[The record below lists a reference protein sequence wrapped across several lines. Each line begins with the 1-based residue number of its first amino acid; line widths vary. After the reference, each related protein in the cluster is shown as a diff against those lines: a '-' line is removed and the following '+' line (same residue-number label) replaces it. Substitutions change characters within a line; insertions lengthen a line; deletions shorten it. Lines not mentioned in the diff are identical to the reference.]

1 MFCKFYRFFF
11 GEMGE
16 IGYNLAQNEF
26 WQRRN
31 SCGGGFSASICFGRA
46 IFILERENMF
56 QNNPLL
62 AQLKQQIEANKEYV
76 EGRVKASDKAFGF
89 LECEKKAYFIPPM
102 EMKKVMHGD
111 TVKAVVKRDGDKES
125 VEIDSLIEPMLERFI
140 AQVRFNRDGKL
151 QLAVDHPSI
160 KQPIS
165 ANTHKKV
172 TEKLEAGDWVVAQLK
187 THPLRDDRFFFA
199 QVSQFIC
206 KADDNYAPWWV
217 TLARHEQPREPV
229 ATEPHYE
236 LHDEL
241 AREDLSHLYFTTIDS
256 PSTQDMDDALFI
268 EPILTGEEQT
278 GWRLV
283 VAIADPTAYI
293 PENSN
298 IEKAARQRCFTNYLP
313 GFNIPML
320 PRELSDDL
328 CSLVPNEKRPALV
341 GYIETDLAG
350 NIAKEATFTS
360 AWVESKAKLAYD
372 NVSDYLE
379 GVENAWQPETAEVK
393 QQIDWLHQ
401 FTQARIQW
409 RAQNALLFKESGD
422 YTFELGEDGAVKD
435 IHVEYRRIANQM
447 IEESMIIANI
457 CCAQYLAAHAK
468 TGVFNTHSGFDV
480 KNFEPAKTFLLDTLA
495 TDETREELAARY
507 SAERLAT
514 LEGYC
519 EMRRDIDRFPE
530 NFLELRLRRY
540 LTFAEFKAEAAP
552 HFGLGIS
559 HYATWTSPIRKYGDM
574 VNHRLIKQ
582 VLLGKQAKPVEASV
596 LERLQEARRQNRLVE
611 RDIAD
616 WLYARYLEPM
626 VAQAVEF
633 DCEIADVSRGGVRA
647 KVIANGAQ
655 IFVPFS
661 TLHDKKEEM
670 EFRPEELA
678 LYIKGEKAYQIGQAV
693 KVKLTE
699 VRLETRSIVGNII

>member
-1 MFCKFYRFFF
+1 
-11 GEMGE
+11 
-16 IGYNLAQNEF
+16 
-26 WQRRN
+26 
-31 SCGGGFSASICFGRA
+31 
-46 IFILERENMF
+46 MF

-62 AQLKQQIEANKEYV
+62 AQLKQQIEASKEYV
-76 EGRVKASDKAFGF
+76 EGVVRASDKSYGF
-89 LECEKKAYFIPPM
+89 LECEKKSYFIPPA

-111 TVKAVVKRDGDKES
+111 TVKAVVKRDGDKEQ
-125 VEIDSLIEPMLERFI
+125 VEVDSLIEPMLDRFI

-160 KQPIS
+160 KNLIS
-165 ANTHKKV
+165 ANVQKNV
-172 TEKLEAGDWVVAQLK
+172 SEKLENGDWVVAKLK
-187 THPLRDDRFFFA
+187 THPLRDDRFLFA
-199 QVSQFIC
+199 QVIQLIC
-206 KADDNYAPWWV
+206 KESDNFAPWWV

-229 ATEPHYE
+229 PNEASYE

-241 AREDLSHLYFTTIDS
+241 GREDLTSLYFTTIDS
-256 PSTQDMDDALFI
+256 PSTQDMDDALYI
-268 EPILTGEEQT
+268 EPVMTNGEQT
-278 GWRLV
+278 GWQLV

-293 PENSN
+293 PEHSN

-341 GYIETDLAG
+341 GYIETDLLG
-350 NIAKEATFTS
+350 NIVKPARFVS

-379 GVENAWQPETAEVK
+379 QVENAWQPDNGETK

-409 RAQNALLFKESGD
+409 RGENALLFKEQGD
-422 YTFELGEDGAVKD
+422 YAFELNEDGSVKG
-435 IHVEYRRIANQM
+435 IHVEYRRIANQI

-457 CCAQYLAAHAK
+457 CAAQFLAENAK
-468 TGVFNTHSGFDV
+468 TGVFNTHSGFDP
-480 KNFEPAKTFLLDTLA
+480 KNLEPAKNFLLDTLA
-495 TDETREELAARY
+495 TEENREQLAERY
-507 SAERLAT
+507 SAERLTT
-514 LEGYC
+514 LNGYC
-519 EMRRDIDRFPE
+519 EMRRDIDAFPE
-530 NFLELRLRRY
+530 KFLELRLRRY
-540 LTFAEFKAEAAP
+540 LTFAEFKGEVAP

-582 VLLGKQAKPVEASV
+582 CLLNQQAKAVDESILA
-596 LERLQEARRQNRLVE
+596 RLQEARRQNRLVE

-616 WLYARYLEPM
+616 WLYARYLAPRVE
-626 VAQAVEF
+626 QNVEF
-633 DCEIADVSRGGVRA
+633 ECEIADVSRGGVRA
-647 KVIANGAQ
+647 RVIENGAS

-661 TLHDKKEEM
+661 TLHDNKEEM
-670 EFRPEELA
+670 DYRPEEIA
-678 LYIKGEKAYQIGQAV
+678 LYIKGEKAYQIGQTV
-693 KVKLTE
+693 RVKLTE
-699 VRLETRSIVGNII
+699 VRLETRSIVGNIIV

>member
-1 MFCKFYRFFF
+1 
-11 GEMGE
+11 
-16 IGYNLAQNEF
+16 
-26 WQRRN
+26 
-31 SCGGGFSASICFGRA
+31 
-46 IFILERENMF
+46 MF

-76 EGRVKASDKAFGF
+76 EGKVKASDKAFGF
-89 LECEKKAYFIPPM
+89 LECDKKSYFIPPI
-102 EMKKVMHGD
+102 EMKKVIHGD
-111 TVKAVVKRDGDKES
+111 TVKAVLKREGDKEQ
-125 VEIDSLIEPMLERFI
+125 VEIDSLIEPMLNRFI
-140 AQVRFNRDGKL
+140 AQVRLNKEGKL
-151 QLAVDHPSI
+151 QLSVDHPNI
-160 KQPIS
+160 KQNIP
-165 ANTHKKV
+165 ANTYKSV
-172 TEKLEAGDWVVAQLK
+172 TEKLENGDWVVAQLK

-206 KADDNYAPWWV
+206 KADDNFAPWWV

-229 ATEPHYE
+229 ANETSYE

-241 AREDLSHLYFTTIDS
+241 PREDLSHFHFITIDS
-256 PSTQDMDDALFI
+256 ASTQDMDDALFI
-268 EPILTGEEQT
+268 EPIRENGIQT

-341 GYIETDLAG
+341 GFIETDLEG
-350 NIAKEATFTS
+350 NLTKETSFTS
-360 AWVESKAKLAYD
+360 AWIESKDRLAYD

-379 GVENAWQPETAEVK
+379 GIENAWQPTSSETK
-393 QQIDWLHQ
+393 DQIDWLHQ

-409 RAQNALLFKESGD
+409 RAQNALLFKEQGD
-422 YTFELGEDGAVKD
+422 YAFELNEDGSIKD
-435 IHVEYRRIANQM
+435 IHIEYRRIANQM
-447 IEESMIIANI
+447 VEESMIIANI
-457 CCAQYLAAHAK
+457 CCAQFLDK
-468 TGVFNTHSGFDV
+468 NTNTGVFNTHSGFDPKNYELV
-480 KNFEPAKTFLLDTLA
+480 KSLLLQTLA
-495 TDETREELAARY
+495 TDENREALADRY

-519 EMRRDIDRFPE
+519 EMQRDIQDFPE
-530 NFLELRLRRY
+530 KFLTLRLRRY
-540 LTFAEFKAEAAP
+540 LTFTEFKAEAAP

-582 VLLGKQAKPVEASV
+582 ILLGKQSKAVEESI
-596 LERLQEARRQNRLVE
+596 LIRLQEARRQNRLVE
-611 RDIAD
+611 RDITD
-616 WLYARYLEPM
+616 WLYTRYLFPM
-626 VAQAVEF
+626 VEQAIVFE
-633 DCEIADVSRGGVRA
+633 CEISDVSRGGIRA
-647 KVIANGAQ
+647 KVIKNGAQ

-661 TLHDKKEEM
+661 TLHDNKEEIDY
-670 EFRPEELA
+670 RPEELA
-678 LYIKGEKAYQIGQAV
+678 LYIKGEKTYQIGQTID
-693 KVKLTE
+693 VKLTE
-699 VRLETRSIVGNII
+699 VRLETRSIVGNIV

>member
-1 MFCKFYRFFF
+1 
-11 GEMGE
+11 
-16 IGYNLAQNEF
+16 
-26 WQRRN
+26 
-31 SCGGGFSASICFGRA
+31 
-46 IFILERENMF
+46 MF

-62 AQLKQQIEANKEYV
+62 AQLKQQIEASKEYV
-76 EGRVKASDKAFGF
+76 EGVVKASDKAFGF
-89 LECEKKAYFIPPM
+89 LECDKKSYFIPPA

-111 TVKAVVKRDGDKES
+111 SVKAVVKRDSDKEQ
-125 VEIDSLIEPMLERFI
+125 VEIDSLLEPMLDRFI
-140 AQVRFNRDGKL
+140 AQVRLNKEGKL

-160 KQPIS
+160 KQTIP

-172 TEKLEAGDWVVAQLK
+172 TEKLENGDWVVAQLK

-199 QVSQFIC
+199 QVTQFIC
-206 KADDNYAPWWV
+206 KESDNFAPWWV

-229 ATEPHYE
+229 ANEKNYE

-268 EPILTGEEQT
+268 EPIKQNGKQT

-293 PENSN
+293 PENSH

-341 GYIETDLAG
+341 GFIETDLNG
-350 NIAKEATFTS
+350 NLIKETTFTS
-360 AWVESKAKLAYD
+360 AWVESKDRLAYD
-372 NVSDYLE
+372 DVSDYLE
-379 GVENAWQPETAEVK
+379 GVENAWQPQSEETK
-393 QQIDWLHQ
+393 QQIEWLHQ

-409 RAQNALLFKESGD
+409 RAENALLFKEQGD
-422 YTFELGEDGAVKD
+422 YTFELNEDGSVKD

-447 IEESMIIANI
+447 IEESMILANI
-457 CCAQYLAAHAK
+457 CCAKFLSQHAK
-468 TGVFNTHSGFDV
+468 TGVFNTHSGFDPKNYELV
-480 KNFEPAKTFLLDTLA
+480 KSFLLQTLA
-495 TDETREELAARY
+495 SDENRDELAERY

-519 EMRRDIDRFPE
+519 QMQRDIQDYPE
-530 NFLELRLRRY
+530 KFLELRLRRY
-540 LTFAEFKAEAAP
+540 LTFAEFKAEVAP
-552 HFGLGIS
+552 HFGLGITD
-559 HYATWTSPIRKYGDM
+559 YATWTSPIRKYGDM

-582 VLLGKQAKPVEASV
+582 VLLGKQSQAVEESV
-596 LERLQEARRQNRLVE
+596 LSRLQEARRQNRLVE

-616 WLYARYLEPM
+616 WLYARYLAPM
-626 VAQAVEF
+626 VEQAVEF
-633 DCEIADVSRGGVRA
+633 ECEIADVSRGGLRA
-647 KVIANGAQ
+647 KVIKNGAQ

-661 TLHDKKEEM
+661 SLHDNKEEM
-670 EFRPEELA
+670 EYRQEELA

>member
-1 MFCKFYRFFF
+1 
-11 GEMGE
+11 
-16 IGYNLAQNEF
+16 
-26 WQRRN
+26 
-31 SCGGGFSASICFGRA
+31 
-46 IFILERENMF
+46 MF

-76 EGRVKASDKAFGF
+76 EGTVKASDKAFGF
-89 LECEKKAYFIPPM
+89 LECDKKSYFIPPM

-111 TVKAVVKRDGDKES
+111 KVKAVVKREDDKEQ
-125 VEIDSLIEPMLERFI
+125 VEIDSLLEPMLDRFI
-140 AQVRFNRDGKL
+140 AQVRFNKDNKL
-151 QLAVDHPSI
+151 QLIVDHPSI
-160 KQPIS
+160 KNIIP

-172 TEKLEAGDWVVAQLK
+172 TETLESGDWVVAQLK
-187 THPLRDDRFFFA
+187 THPLRDDRFLFA
-199 QVSQFIC
+199 QITQFIC
-206 KADDNYAPWWV
+206 KADDNFAPWWV

-229 ATEPHYE
+229 ANEKNYE

-241 AREDLSHLYFTTIDS
+241 DREDLTSLYFTTIDS
-256 PSTQDMDDALFI
+256 PSTQDMDDALYI
-268 EPILTGEEQT
+268 EPIKQGEVQT

-298 IEKAARQRCFTNYLP
+298 LEKAARQRCFTNYLP

-350 NIAKEATFTS
+350 NITGDTRFVS

-379 GVENAWQPETAEVK
+379 QVENAWQPESAETK

-401 FTQARIQW
+401 FTLARIEW
-409 RAQNALLFKESGD
+409 RRNNALLFKEAGD
-422 YTFELGEDGAVKD
+422 YSFELNEDGSVRD

-457 CCAQYLAAHAK
+457 CCAKFLADNAK
-468 TGVFNTHSGFDV
+468 TGVFNTHAGFDP
-480 KNFEPAKTFLLDTLA
+480 KNLESAQKFLLDTLS
-495 TDETREELAARY
+495 TDENRDALTAFYAPEK
-507 SAERLAT
+507 LAT

-519 EMRRDIDRFPE
+519 EMRRSIDAFPE
-530 NFLELRLRRY
+530 KFLELRLRRY
-540 LTFAEFKAEAAP
+540 LTFAEFKSEVAP
-552 HFGLGIS
+552 HLGLGIS

-582 VLLGKQAKPVEASV
+582 VLLGKQAKTVEEGILV
-596 LERLQEARRQNRLVE
+596 RLQEARRQNRLVE
-611 RDIAD
+611 RDIAN
-616 WLYARYLEPM
+616 WLYARYLFPM
-626 VAQAVEF
+626 VEQAVEF

-670 EFRPEELA
+670 EFRPEEIA

>member
-1 MFCKFYRFFF
+1 
-11 GEMGE
+11 
-16 IGYNLAQNEF
+16 
-26 WQRRN
+26 
-31 SCGGGFSASICFGRA
+31 
-46 IFILERENMF
+46 MF

-62 AQLKQQIEANKEYV
+62 AQLKQQIEASKEYV
-76 EGRVKASDKAFGF
+76 EGTVKASDKAFGF
-89 LECEKKAYFIPPM
+89 LECDKKSYFIPPA

-111 TVKAVVKRDGDKES
+111 KVKAVVKREGDKEQ

-140 AQVRFNRDGKL
+140 AQVRLNKEGKL
-151 QLAVDHPSI
+151 QLAVDHPSF
-160 KQPIS
+160 KQTIP

-172 TEKLEAGDWVVAQLK
+172 TEKLENGDWVVAQLK

-199 QVSQFIC
+199 QVTQFIC
-206 KADDNYAPWWV
+206 KESDNFAPWWV

-229 ATEPHYE
+229 ANEKSYE

-268 EPILTGEEQT
+268 EPIKENSEQT

-328 CSLVPNEKRPALV
+328 CSLVPNEKRSALV
-341 GYIETDLAG
+341 GFIETDLKG
-350 NIAKEATFTS
+350 NLTKEATFIS
-360 AWVESKAKLAYD
+360 AWVESKDRLAYD
-372 NVSDYLE
+372 DVSDYLE
-379 GVENAWQPETAEVK
+379 GVENAWQPQSEETK

-409 RAQNALLFKESGD
+409 RAENALLFKEQGD
-422 YTFELGEDGAVKD
+422 YTFELNEDGSVKD

-447 IEESMIIANI
+447 IEESMILANI
-457 CCAQYLAAHAK
+457 CCAKFLSQHAQ
-468 TGVFNTHSGFDV
+468 TGVFNTHSGFDPKNYELV
-480 KNFEPAKTFLLDTLA
+480 KSFLLQTLA
-495 TDETREELAARY
+495 NDENRDELAERY

-519 EMRRDIDRFPE
+519 QMQRDIRDFPE
-530 NFLELRLRRY
+530 KFLELRLRRY
-540 LTFAEFKAEAAP
+540 LTFAEFKAEVAP
-552 HFGLGIS
+552 HFGLGITD
-559 HYATWTSPIRKYGDM
+559 YATWTSPIRKYGDM

-582 VLLGKQAKPVEASV
+582 VLLGKQTKVVEESV
-596 LERLQEARRQNRLVE
+596 LNRLQEARRQNRLVE

-616 WLYARYLEPM
+616 WLYARYLAPM
-626 VAQAVEF
+626 VEQAVEF
-633 DCEIADVSRGGVRA
+633 ECEIADVSRGGLRA
-647 KVIANGAQ
+647 KVIKNGAQ

-661 TLHDKKEEM
+661 SLHDNKEEM
-670 EFRPEELA
+670 EYRQEELA

>member
-1 MFCKFYRFFF
+1 
-11 GEMGE
+11 
-16 IGYNLAQNEF
+16 
-26 WQRRN
+26 
-31 SCGGGFSASICFGRA
+31 
-46 IFILERENMF
+46 MF

-62 AQLKQQIEANKEYV
+62 AQLKQQIEASKEYV

-89 LECEKKAYFIPPM
+89 LECEKKAYFIPPV

-111 TVKAVVKRDGDKES
+111 MVKAVVKRDGDKES
-125 VEIDSLIEPMLERFI
+125 VEIDSLLEPMLDRFV
-140 AQVRFNRDGKL
+140 AQVRFNKDGKL

-160 KQPIS
+160 KQNIS

-172 TEKLEAGDWVVAQLK
+172 TEKLESGDWVVAQLK
-187 THPLRDDRFFFA
+187 THPLRDERFFFA
-199 QVSQFIC
+199 QVTQFIC
-206 KADDNYAPWWV
+206 KADDNFAPWWV

-229 ATEPHYE
+229 SNEPNYT

-241 AREDLSHLYFTTIDS
+241 AREDLSSLYFTTIDS
-256 PSTQDMDDALFI
+256 PSTQDMDDALYI
-268 EPILTGEEQT
+268 EPLMQAEAQI

-293 PENSN
+293 PLNSN

-341 GYIETDLAG
+341 AYITTDLEG
-350 NIAKEATFTS
+350 NLTQEATFTS

-379 GVENAWQPETAEVK
+379 GIENAWQPESDEVK

-409 RAQNALLFKESGD
+409 RAKNALLFKESGD
-422 YTFELGEDGAVKD
+422 YKFELAEDGEVKD
-435 IHVEYRRIANQM
+435 IHVEYRRIANQI

-457 CCAQYLAAHAK
+457 CCARFLAEHAK
-468 TGVFNTHSGFDV
+468 TGIFNTHSGFDP
-480 KNFEPAKTFLLDTLA
+480 KNYEAVRAFLLSTLG
-495 TDETREELAARY
+495 TEENIAELTQRY
-507 SAERLAT
+507 SPERLAT

-519 EMRRDIDRFPE
+519 DMRHDIESFPE
-530 NFLELRLRRY
+530 NYLELRLRRY
-540 LTFAEFKAEAAP
+540 LTFAEFKAEVAP

-582 VLLGKQAKPVEASV
+582 VLLNQPIEAVEESV
-596 LERLQEARRQNRLVE
+596 LARLQEARRQNRLVE

-616 WLYARYLEPM
+616 WLYARYLQPM
-626 VAQAVEF
+626 VEQAVEF
-633 DCEIADVSRGGVRA
+633 ECEIADVSRGGLRA

-661 TLHDKKEEM
+661 TIHSNKDEI
-670 EFRPEELA
+670 EFRAEELA

-699 VRLETRSIVGNII
+699 VRLDTRSIVGNLI

>member
-1 MFCKFYRFFF
+1 
-11 GEMGE
+11 
-16 IGYNLAQNEF
+16 
-26 WQRRN
+26 
-31 SCGGGFSASICFGRA
+31 
-46 IFILERENMF
+46 MF
-56 QNNPLL
+56 QDNPLL

-111 TVKAVVKRDGDKES
+111 TVKAVVKRDGEKES

-140 AQVRFNRDGKL
+140 AQVRLNKEGKL

-160 KQPIS
+160 KAPIP

-172 TEKLEAGDWVVAQLK
+172 TEKLENGDWVVAQLK

-199 QVSQFIC
+199 QVTQFIC
-206 KADDNYAPWWV
+206 KADDNFAPWWV

-229 ATEPHYE
+229 ANEKSYE

-241 AREDLSHLYFTTIDS
+241 VREDLSHLYFTTIDS

-268 EPILTGEEQT
+268 EPIEENGAQT

-298 IEKAARQRCFTNYLP
+298 IEKVARQRCFTNYLP

-341 GYIETDLAG
+341 GYIETDLEG

-379 GVENAWQPETAEVK
+379 GVENAWQPESEEVK

-409 RAQNALLFKESGD
+409 RAKNALLFKEQGD
-422 YTFELGEDGAVKD
+422 YSFDLNEDGSVKA
-435 IHVEYRRIANQM
+435 IHVEYRRIANQI

-457 CCAQYLAAHAK
+457 CCAKFLDAYAH
-468 TGVFNTHSGFDV
+468 TGVFNTHVGFDA
-480 KNFEPAKTFLLDTLA
+480 KNVEAAQTFLLNTLA
-495 TDETREELAARY
+495 NDENLAELSARY
-507 SAERLAT
+507 APERLAT

-519 EMRRDIDRFPE
+519 EMRRDIDQFPE
-530 NFLELRLRRY
+530 KFLELRLRRY
-540 LTFAEFKAEAAP
+540 LSFAEFKAEASP
-552 HFGLGIS
+552 HLGLGIS

-582 VLLGKQAKPVEASV
+582 VLLNKQAKTVEESV
-596 LERLQEARRQNRLVE
+596 LARLQEARKQNRMVE

-616 WLYARYLEPM
+616 WLYARYLHPM
-626 VAQAVEF
+626 IEQNVEF
-633 DCEIADVSRGGVRA
+633 ECEISDVSRGGVRA
-647 KVIANGAQ
+647 RVIENGAS

-661 TLHDKKEEM
+661 TLHDKKDEM
-670 EFRPEELA
+670 DFRPEEIA
-678 LYIKGEKAYQIGQAV
+678 LYIKGEKRYQIGQNV
-693 KVKLTE
+693 RVKLTE